1 MMALPRAD
9 SAPQRFGASRILV
22 RGSLSETGLD
32 LCLPGVVMRSGQ
44 YEKIS
49 PLAFLLVYFRLGS
62 PLPLKCFHGWSRLQ
76 RLRLSKCEYHRF
88 VVSAWPVQA
97 FDDTA
102 CSG

>member
-1 MMALPRAD
+1 MIALLGAG
-9 SAPQRFGASRILV
+9 SAPQRFGVLRILV
-22 RGSLSETGLD
+22 KVLLGETGLD
-32 LCLPGVVMRSGQ
+32 LFLPGVVTRPGQ

-49 PLAFLLVYFRLGS
+49 PLAFLLVYFRLGLL
-62 PLPLKCFHGWSRLQ
+62 LPLKYFRGWPRLQ